1 MCVFMCNWI
10 KKRRK
15 PRTNNVTLKL
25 FACSSFLVVY
35 LQLESKTMTST
46 KKKWK
51 ENPGCSAPE
60 KRMGIF
66 LKSNGIQE
74 QMGYFL
80 SLCLFGT
87 RRVSI
92 LVFGSILKNWNKK
105 FTLFELRL
113 DKQSEFFIPIFGGT
127 KFSGI
132 KKVNSLYLFFF
143 QTSTFGCKLENVWI
157 TYQFFSKNKTSR
169 LPTSNKRNMQGGKVN
184 RRR

>member
-1 MCVFMCNWI
+1 MQQN
-10 KKRRK
+10 KKK
-15 PRTNNVTLKL
+15 AKAQSKNCH
-25 FACSSFLVVY
+25 A
-35 LQLESKTMTST
+35 KTMC
-46 KKKWK
+46 
-51 ENPGCSAPE
+51 E
-60 KRMGIF
+60 RM
-66 LKSNGIQE
+66 
-74 QMGYFL
+74 YFFF
-80 SLCLFGT
+80 S

-157 TYQFFSKNKTSR
+157 TYQFFSKNKTSSLR
-169 LPTSNKRNMQGGKVN
+169 TSNKRNMQGGKVN

>member
-1 MCVFMCNWI
+1 MVRM
-10 KKRRK
+10 RG
-15 PRTNNVTLKL
+15 VTTMGVGWASGETSDLVEPPL
-25 FACSSFLVVY
+25 NLVLSMYLRIFAY
-35 LQLESKTMTST
+35 TS
-46 KKKWK
+46 
-51 ENPGCSAPE
+51 N
-60 KRMGIF
+60 
-66 LKSNGIQE
+66 
-74 QMGYFL
+74 
-80 SLCLFGT
+80 T

-113 DKQSEFFIPIFGGT
+113 DKQSEFLIPIFGGP

-132 KKVNSLYLFFF
+132 NKVNSLYLFFF

-157 TYQFFSKNKTSR
+157 TYQFFSKNKTSS